1 MKEKL
6 RLNPGDELRRDSSS
20 VKGFMGETD
29 VTNYS
34 ILDAAGN
41 IVGTVE
47 YTEHMAVKG
56 FRVTNSI
63 VQKDLEGNV
72 LVKTSWQGNRDGA

>member
-6 RLNPGDELRRDSSS
+6 KLNPGDELRRDSSS

-29 VTNYS
+29 ITNYS
-34 ILDAAGN
+34 ILDATGN
-41 IVGTVE
+41 IVGSVE
-47 YTEHMAVKG
+47 HTEHMAVKG

-72 LVKTSWQGNRDGA
+72 LVKTSWQDSRGGA

>member
-1 MKEKL
+1 MQEKL
-6 RLNPGDELRRDSSS
+6 KLAPGESLRLDGSHS
-20 VKGFMGETD
+20 KGFMGETD

-34 ILDAAGN
+34 VLDTSGN

-56 FRVTNSI
+56 FRVTNTV
-63 VQKDLEGNV
+63 VQKDL
-72 LVKTSWQGNRDGA
+72 QGNIIVKASW